1 MASFQHDYKKNDTA
15 NISKIYTAWNGSF
28 TRYNMVIGLDYYE
41 GDNTTIRNVKRLYY
55 SDGRIVEKI
64 NVATGQKEEAR
75 VGVGFKNNPYV
86 ANNRIGY
93 GFFHDVVSQKV
104 NTLLDEPPILEGDNA
119 KAIPPEFIK
128 NFGYALKTAG
138 IKASAQGRGY
148 IFVSPNGSLQVF
160 DSEDCVPFFDDES
173 GQLRALYRFWK
184 IKDMFKQEYIYAEE
198 YNEDGI
204 FRYRKNGDT
213 MEFIKKEY
221 YYSRILSDIE
231 GEREEAIN
239 FGLVPIVILDNNDKA
254 LSDLKP
260 TTRAKIDSIDI
271 VNSGF
276 ANNIDDF
283 SDAYWTIKGGSGEID
298 TEQFEDFIASINRTK
313 KIIAQGEGAD
323 AEPHQFEIPTTA
335 RKTFVDDR
343 KRELIEETGVIDT
356 ASMTGSSLTTTAIQ
370 AATMKLRQRVSDFEW
385 QVYQAAKQ
393 IIAIYCDYNELPFD
407 GIEIEFTQ
415 LLIQNNT
422 EILDNAVKIRND
434 ISEESYM
441 KLLQRAGYI
450 DDADKEM
457 ERKQEQSRAAYKIE
471 DPDDGLDL
479 ESILKGVQ
487 TPAAEGGQNGQ
498 S

>member
-1 MASFQHDYKKNDTA
+1 MASFQHDYKKNDAA
-15 NISKIYTAWNGSF
+15 NINKIYSAWIGSIA
-28 TRYNMVIGLDYYE
+28 RLNMVIGLDYYE
-41 GDNTTIRNVKRLYY
+41 GDNTTIRQMKRLYY

-64 NVATGQKEEAR
+64 DVATGERTEAR
-75 VGVGFKNNPYV
+75 VGVGFKSNPFV

-119 KAIPPEFIK
+119 KAIPAEFIK

-138 IKASAQGRGY
+138 IKASAQGRSY
-148 IFVSPNGSLQVF
+148 IFISPTGALQVF
-160 DSEDCVPFFDDES
+160 ESENCVPFFDDES
-173 GQLRALYRFWK
+173 GQLCALYRFWK
-184 IKDMFKQEYIYAEE
+184 IKDMFGKEYIYAEE
-198 YNEDGI
+198 YNEEGI
-204 FRYRKNGDT
+204 FKYCKNGDKL
-213 MEFIKKEY
+213 EQIDKDY

-239 FGLVPIVILDNNDKA
+239 LGRVPIVILDNNDKA

-276 ANNIDDF
+276 ANNIEDF
-283 SDAYWTIKGGSGEID
+283 SDAYWTIKAGSGEID
-298 TEQFEDFIASINRTK
+298 NDQFEDFIAAVNRTK

-393 IIAIYCDYNELPFD
+393 IIAIYCEYNDMPFD

-434 ISEESYM
+434 ISEESYL

-450 DDADKEM
+450 DDAEKEI
-457 ERKQEQSRAAYKIE
+457 ERKQEQSRANYKIE
-471 DPDDGLDL
+471 DPDEELDL
-479 ESILKGVQ
+479 ASILKGEQ
-487 TPAAEGGQNGQ
+487 TPATEGGQNGQ